1 MLKKKTRRL
10 FASFALL
17 SAAAICSVSAFAGCS
32 SCNSDEEQTGYRPE
46 SPSVSASVPED
57 GSTPD
62 NYDALQNVAYVIGK
76 LNSRSYYHSENVN
89 TASATAL
96 GFITV
101 EQNVVGSKDYYNGIL
116 ITSTISIGSTFA
128 PSKAIQKYYGNGE
141 VIIRTA
147 ASTDKN
153 DWDGLNTEWST
164 DSPSEILSEDEYTE
178 RYGLWATE
186 FSDYVINEDTVASSS
201 MTTDG
206 DNYVVTL
213 NFVVSGENDATYYYK
228 KQMVTMGELSEQPE
242 FEYATMTITFSS
254 DWTVLSYSTEEQYTS
269 KKGITATV
277 TGTATTTFSYDEEDV
292 DVSAYEEYFKNYENS
307 SSEHLTA
314 QDYLNKGL
322 SSVLNGETLAM
333 SAYIGDTSISGYI
346 RMTGTSASSVNTFM
360 LNANG
365 MQLTVDGSGV
375 YVTIGGTTVMYGI
388 ESSAVSIT
396 GDSYSL
402 SQNGDLTVEARI
414 TVADLI
420 SIPVTFSFTVEDDE
434 VTYVSAAGS
443 SDLNGVTL
451 SIAVEPTTDSVSFV
465 EDYADNAADIAPFV
479 GDLLEGIVNG
489 ELVLSADID
498 YTSDSL
504 AISGSAAVDVFGSEA
519 DIQLVITAEETS
531 YYLHITFVDGSL
543 YATLSNS
550 QMDADSAL
558 KLTVSANDIVE
569 AVSQLSPVLSLLGID
584 FSSSELQS
592 DSIIATL
599 VSAVGNLT
607 VSGSTDN
614 DGNNVLVFSDMLSV
628 AVVKN
633 NAPVIAAPE
642 NTEDYIDLAFI
653 SDFAEDLT
661 GTLMQSI
668 YGYDLF
674 GSVYVNLLGTTDLF
688 DFDISAKIAYYD
700 QELVA
705 VIDLDVSAVAENI
718 YYGDAQTQIVIKSG
732 IVYITKTQTTEQVGT
747 KFVELDEYLVYSRAM
762 TLEYFISNIYE
773 ELLFALNINQTS
785 LESSISAALEMV
797 SGMAGDGDSSY
808 DFGDLIGISAEDGT
822 YSVTVDIAKL
832 LGLAEGTVQVDIKGD
847 EVEGTSVISEIN
859 ISVGLA
865 VSYELIPGIYWYDIE
880 VVSGSISIAN
890 NNPGQTVDVSC
901 SADSISAVIEA
912 LGYESEEAFLAAL
925 ESSGCLSVSAAT
937 EDALVA

>member
-46 SPSVSASVPED
+46 SPSVSESVPED

-89 TASATAL
+89 TASAAVL

-147 ASTDKN
+147 ASSNKN

-164 DSPSEILSEDEYTE
+164 DAPSEILSEDEYTE

-314 QDYLNKGL
+314 QDYLDRGL

-360 LNANG
+360 LNAGG

-479 GDLLEGIVNG
+479 GDLLEGIANG

-519 DIQLVITAEETS
+519 DIQLVITAEESS
-531 YYLHITFVDGSL
+531 YYLHITFVDGRL

-558 KLTVSANDIVE
+558 KLTVSANDIGE

-584 FSSSELQS
+584 FSSFELQD

-614 DGNNVLVFSDMLSV
+614 DGNNVLVFSDILSV

-653 SDFAEDLT
+653 SDLAEDLT
-661 GTLMQSI
+661 DTLLQSI
-668 YGYDLF
+668 YGYDLS

-732 IVYITKTQTTEQVGT
+732 IVYITKTQTTEQIGT

-797 SGMAGDGDSSY
+797 SGMTGDGDSSY

-832 LGLAEGTVQVDIKGD
+832 LGFEEGTVQVDIKD
-847 EVEGTSVISEIN
+847 AEVEGTSVISEIN
-859 ISVGLA
+859 ISVDLSMLFYG
-865 VSYELIPGIYWYDIE
+865 VIPMD
-880 VVSGSISIAN
+880 VVSGSISITN

-912 LGYESEEAFLAAL
+912 LGYDSEEAFLSAL
-925 ESSGCLSVSAAT
+925 ENSGCLSVSVAT
-937 EDALVA
+937 EYALVA